1 MAAEPNSTPPAT
13 DLVLPSPLVELHDE
27 SLASREVRVFL
38 KRDDLIHPELPGN
51 KWRKLKY
58 NLEAAGESGQHTLL
72 TFGGAYSNH
81 IRAVAA
87 AGRHF
92 GFATIG
98 LIRGEEHLPLN
109 PVLAYAREQGMRLTY
124 LDRTT
129 YRAKASPEVLE
140 GLRRRFGEFFLLP
153 EGGSNAAAVRG
164 AAELPAELTLPYDVI
179 CCACGTGGTLAGI
192 AAGLPPG
199 KRAIG
204 FSVLKGGE
212 FLVDEVRRLQC
223 DYGTVT
229 TNWSIELGYH
239 FDGFARRNSGSGNR
253 LRIQPVNR
261 WQKPSSLRSWSASQ
275 PLKGST
281 SGQRVEVRLVTT
293 TTAAVRK
300 ALASSADENSW
311 TADELPPDADVL
323 QRIVVTVNG
332 KDSCPTT

>member
-1 MAAEPNSTPPAT
+1 MTAESSWTSSA
-13 DLVLPSPLVELHDE
+13 LELLLPSPVVELHDE
-27 SLASREVRVFL
+27 LLASREVRLFL

-58 NLEAAGESGQHTLL
+58 NLEAAAASGKNSLL

-87 AGRHF
+87 AGRIF

-98 LIRGEEHLPLN
+98 VIRGEEHLPLN
-109 PVLAYAREQGMRLTY
+109 PALTYAREQGMRLTY

-140 GLRRRFGEFFLLP
+140 GLHRRFGDFFLVP

-164 AAELPAELTLPYDVI
+164 AAELPAELTFPYDVI
-179 CCACGTGGTLAGI
+179 CCACATGGTLAGI

-199 KRAIG
+199 KHAIG

-229 TNWSIELGYH
+229 TNWNIELDYH
-239 FDGFARRNSGSGNR
+239 FGGFARRNSTLDRFIDEFR
-253 LRIQPVNR
+253 LKHGIDLEWVYVAKMLYGLLDMIRLGRFAAGTSIVAVVTG
-261 WQKPSSLRSWSASQ
+261 PSYS
-275 PLKGST
+275 
-281 SGQRVEVRLVTT
+281 
-293 TTAAVRK
+293 
-300 ALASSADENSW
+300 LAS
-311 TADELPPDADVL
+311 
-323 QRIVVTVNG
+323 
-332 KDSCPTT
+332 